1 MFLLNTST
9 ITSDDFS
16 LPVIAQENPTL
27 WVNTEG
33 VSSHPEMYWS
43 VGSTDS
49 QDSLPGEHSSCVYKY
64 NRHIFWIKKNEDAS
78 SSICPD
84 NKIEYVI
91 SALSIKFIV
100 HFNLCVKAVW
110 GIGKSK
116 AQVFSSLFAFYNRKE
131 NKKKNK

>member
-9 ITSDDFS
+9 IASDDFS

-33 VSSHPEMYWS
+33 VSSHPEMYWP

-49 QDSLPGEHSSCVYKY
+49 QDLLLGEYSSCVHKY
-64 NRHIFWIKKNEDAS
+64 NSHISWIKKNEDAS

-100 HFNLCVKAVW
+100 HFNVCVKAVW
-110 GIGKSK
+110 DIGKPK
-116 AQVFSSLFAFYNRKE
+116 VQVFSSLFAFYNRKGE
-131 NKKKNK
+131 

>member
-1 MFLLNTST
+1 MFLLNRATVA
-9 ITSDDFS
+9 SDDFS

-33 VSSHPEMYWS
+33 ISSHPVMYWP

-49 QDSLPGEHSSCVYKY
+49 QDLLLGEYSSRVYKY
-64 NRHIFWIKKNEDAS
+64 NSHIFWIKKKKKKEDAS

-91 SALSIKFIV
+91 LGLSIKFIV
-100 HFNLCVKAVW
+100 HFNLCEKAVW
-110 GIGKSK
+110 DIGKSK
-116 AQVFSSLFAFYNRKE
+116 VQVFSSLFAFYNRKGE
-131 NKKKNK
+131 